1 MGDITLKQLEHL
13 TVDQLLYQLNEK
25 ANLLYKFVMLYSDY
39 TAENQDY
46 GTGELI
52 NMVEVHTLTA
62 IEDHPGINVTE
73 LALMWNRT
81 KGAISQTATRLEKKG
96 LIERRK
102 NASNAKIVELFP
114 TERGIRLSQA
124 HKRYDSVEVSKT
136 LDELV
141 RAGCTSEELDAFFK
155 VVSKYIDILL

>member
-1 MGDITLKQLEHL
+1 MLQQPERL
-13 TVDQLLYQLNEK
+13 TVEQLLYQLNEK

-39 TAENQDY
+39 TAEIQDY
-46 GTGELI
+46 GTGEMI

-62 IEDHPGINVTE
+62 IEDHPGVNVSE

-81 KGAISQTATRLEKKG
+81 KGAISQIATRLENKG
-96 LIERRK
+96 YIERRK
-102 NASNAKIVELFP
+102 NPDNAKIVELFP
-114 TERGIRLSQA
+114 TERGVRLSQA

-141 RAGCTSEELDAFFK
+141 RAGCTSEEIDAFFK
-155 VVSKYIDILL
+155 VVSKYIDILV